1 MPLPSPIFP
10 DTLLATGASAAVAIL
25 GWAAG
30 ILTPGGGL
38 AAVLVG
44 TAILLG
50 TGVPGAAVL
59 LTFFIG
65 SSVISKLSPDP
76 AAQRQEAK
84 GARRDQWQVL
94 ANGGPAALG
103 ALLPGAGLWIVTASL
118 AAAAADTWATSA
130 GAWSRKPPRHLLSG
144 LMVPHGTS
152 GGITLLGT
160 AGAVV
165 ASVTVA
171 IVGAV
176 GAHAPLLF
184 PSASLTGMLA
194 MLADSY
200 LGARWQGRFHC
211 GRCDQATERRVHRCG
226 TKTVPVGGQAWLTN
240 DGVNAAASTL
250 GGLLGYAAWL
260 WSASG

>member
-1 MPLPSPIFP
+1 MPQPSPIFP
-10 DTLLATGASAAVAIL
+10 EPMLAAGVTAAVAIL
-25 GWAAG
+25 AWATG
-30 ILTPGGGL
+30 TLTPGGGL

-44 TAILLG
+44 TAILQG
-50 TGVPGAAVL
+50 TGWPGAAVL

-65 SSVISKLSPDP
+65 SSAISRLSPDP

-84 GARRDQWQVL
+84 GARRDYWQVL

-103 ALLPGAGLWIVTASL
+103 ALVSGAGLWIVTASL

-144 LMVPHGTS
+144 LTVPHGTS

-165 ASVTVA
+165 GSVMVA

-176 GAHAPLLF
+176 GAQAPLLF
-184 PSASLTGMLA
+184 PSASLIGMLA

-226 TKTVPVGGQAWLTN
+226 TKTVPAGGLSWLTN
-240 DGVNAAASTL
+240 DGVNAAASTV
-250 GGLLGYAAWL
+250 GALLGYAAWL
-260 WSASG
+260 WSASR